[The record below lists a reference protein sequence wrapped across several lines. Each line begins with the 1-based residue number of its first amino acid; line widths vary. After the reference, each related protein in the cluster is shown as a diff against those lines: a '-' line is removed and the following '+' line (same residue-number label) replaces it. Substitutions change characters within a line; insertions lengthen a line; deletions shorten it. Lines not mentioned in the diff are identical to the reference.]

1 MDTLLNTLRDLTYLH
16 DWRNYLR
23 EGNNIYGDNG
33 VKQQVINAIE
43 AVVSNGGIT
52 TGRPAM
58 TQEFN
63 ALPMTNVADKRLCE
77 SIGFLSYLYN
87 RNNYSRGNIVEVQ
100 QKLIHAIEDMVS
112 FNSAQARGITFERI
126 MGLRQRTM
134 APPLTMNAP
143 TPRPTLVSEVM
154 VVSQEKVEEDCPD
167 DCAICQETPK
177 YKDAVCTDCNHYYCK
192 NCWDVWMNALIS
204 NHTCP
209 TCRKVA
215 PKTTTFRATCKARDV
230 IDLTL

>member
-1 MDTLLNTLRDLTYLH
+1 MDTLLNTLRDITYLH

-52 TGRPAM
+52 TGRPAT
-58 TQEFN
+58 TQEWN
-63 ALPMTNVADKRLCE
+63 ALPITNVADKRLCE

-87 RNNYSRGNIVEVQ
+87 RNNYSRGNIVEVHQ
-100 QKLIHAIEDMVS
+100 QLIHAIEDMVS

-134 APPLTMNAP
+134 APPLTMNALEVASFLVEPGRALPRP
-143 TPRPTLVSEVM
+143 TPRPTRRFRGPGRVSGEG
-154 VVSQEKVEEDCPD
+154 
-167 DCAICQETPK
+167 
-177 YKDAVCTDCNHYYCK
+177 
-192 NCWDVWMNALIS
+192 
-204 NHTCP
+204 
-209 TCRKVA
+209 
-215 PKTTTFRATCKARDV
+215 
-230 IDLTL
+230 

>member
-1 MDTLLNTLRDLTYLH
+1 MDTLLNTLRDITYLH

-33 VKQQVINAIE
+33 LKQQVIHAIE

-52 TGRPAM
+52 TGRPAT
-58 TQEFN
+58 TQEWN
-63 ALPMTNVADKRLCE
+63 PLPITNVADKRLCE

-87 RNNYSRGNIVEVQ
+87 RNNYSRGNIVEVHQ
-100 QKLIHAIEDMVS
+100 QLIHAIEDMVS
-112 FNSAQARGITFERI
+112 FNSAHARGIRY
-126 MGLRQRTM
+126 LSQH
-134 APPLTMNAP
+134 APRP
-143 TPRPTLVSEVM
+143 TPRPTLVSEVL
-154 VVSQEKVEEDCPD
+154 VVSQEKVEEDCPNE
-167 DCAICQETPK
+167 CAICQETPK

-215 PKTTTFRATCKARDV
+215 PKTTTFRATPARDV